1 MKAIVLLVVC
11 CVAFGCAT
19 KRNYELNEALVI
31 KFSAYGGS
39 PEEVTIPAG
48 SIASITTHDG
58 EVTSIDI
65 RR

>member
-1 MKAIVLLVVC
+1 MRVVALLVVC
-11 CVAFGCAT
+11 CAAFGCAT
-19 KRNYELNEALVI
+19 KRNYALKEALVI

-39 PEEVTIPAG
+39 PEELTIPAG
-48 SIASITTHDG
+48 SIARITTENG